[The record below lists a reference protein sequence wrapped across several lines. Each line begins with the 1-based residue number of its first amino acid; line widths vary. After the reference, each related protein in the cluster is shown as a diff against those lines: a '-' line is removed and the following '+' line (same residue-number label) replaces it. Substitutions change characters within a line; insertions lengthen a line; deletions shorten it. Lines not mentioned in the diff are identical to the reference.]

1 MDQRWAVMFNSR
13 ASTRTSCERGAC
25 QSLGCQHL
33 HHGRVHA
40 CSVGEPFAR
49 PTLLRDCS
57 LHMCRPEATQVLP
70 SEHLFNLCRWNA
82 SEVWGKATAHTT
94 ALHKR
99 PGRSFRWSAITDG
112 APTMCLTCGSGVNQT
127 DAVFGVCGAGHH
139 AEFKRIL
146 LSGGW
151 VICRFIPSQFNKIKQ
166 MALIC
171 LGITIFFF
179 S

>member
-13 ASTRTSCERGAC
+13 ASTRASCERGAC

-112 APTMCLTCGSGVNQT
+112 APTMCLTCGFWSKSDRRSLWCVWSWPS
-127 DAVFGVCGAGHH
+127 C
-139 AEFKRIL
+139 RIQQNSAIWW
-146 LSGGW
+146 LSYLP
-151 VICRFIPSQFNKIKQ
+151 FYP
-166 MALIC
+166 
-171 LGITIFFF
+171 
-179 S
+179 